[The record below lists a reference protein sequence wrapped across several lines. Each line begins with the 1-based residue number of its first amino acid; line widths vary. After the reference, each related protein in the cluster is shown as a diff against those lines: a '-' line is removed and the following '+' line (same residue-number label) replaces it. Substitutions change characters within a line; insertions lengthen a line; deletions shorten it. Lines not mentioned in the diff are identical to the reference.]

1 MYSLIIL
8 PTIHKFIYLST
19 HQSTYLS
26 IYLYSHLP
34 IYWHKSIFQSTYPSL
49 SICLPVLLSNCP
61 PTFPSIYPPTCSPA
75 ISLPFSSIHTAI
87 FFCLPIHPSLSIPF
101 IHLSVYPHIDPS
113 TCPLIHSPSTYLLFL
128 QFKHLSIHIPIHT
141 YYCTHSPTH
150 LPFLFACLPTQS
162 LLTIHSSICLSFYP
176 YSLHLLIL
184 SSTSQAIYLFNFFDP
199 FTHLFSYTL
208 CPPLYP
214 VISPT
219 LLP

>member
-49 SICLPVLLSNCP
+49 SICLPVLLSNYP

-128 QFKHLSIHIPIHT
+128 QFKHVHSHTHPYILLYSLTNPSTFSVRLS
-141 YYCTHSPTH
+141 THAVITHHPFIYLSLLLPLFSPSIDFIVH
-150 LPFLFACLPTQS
+150 FSSYLPFQLF
-162 LLTIHSSICLSFYP
+162 
-176 YSLHLLIL
+176 
-184 SSTSQAIYLFNFFDP
+184 
-199 FTHLFSYTL
+199 
-208 CPPLYP
+208 
-214 VISPT
+214 
-219 LLP
+219 